1 MKRFWTIAGIATL
14 VAVLG
19 LTALGAVTLAQD
31 GEEGGWPFDFHGK
44 FKERVAELLGVPV
57 DKYDEAVQQAQQ
69 DVVDQALEEGWL
81 TEDQAEHMRERV
93 EQGVGPKTF
102 GFRDKGFAGPRGGF
116 MGHGGGSLFS
126 LVAEELDD
134 MTVEELLAELQGG
147 KSIADLLSE
156 TQLESVKGAYLAQM
170 EENLNQAVTEG
181 KMTQNQADFMLE
193 KAGEMLPEMLDNT
206 WEGHHPGGFPGGGR
220 PGRMRGFPGQ
230 TDA

>member
-19 LTALGAVTLAQD
+19 VTALGAVTFAQD
-31 GEEGGWPFDFHGK
+31 GEEGGWPFDFRGK
-44 FKERVAELLGVPV
+44 FRERVAELLGVPV

-81 TEDQAEHMRERV
+81 TEDQAERMRERA

-116 MGHGGGSLFS
+116 MGRGGDSLFR
-126 LVAEELDD
+126 LIAEELDI
-134 MTVEELLAELQGG
+134 TVQELHTQLQDG

-156 TQLESVKGAYLAQM
+156 TQLESVKGAHLAQM
-170 EENLNQAVTEG
+170 EENLGQAVADG
-181 KMTQNQADFMLE
+181 KITQNQADFMLE
-193 KAGEMLPEMLDNT
+193 RAGEMLPDMLDNT
-206 WEGHHPGGFPGGGR
+206 WEGHHPGGFPGSGR